1 MSDKKFNEV
10 KLGYV
15 DIYNGKSYSQ
25 GNEKAPAFEGT
36 IKLNDGKRLRFKA
49 WKEVNGSYTGGERF
63 SGAIFDL
70 VEQDDN

>member
-1 MSDKKFNEV
+1 MSNLKEV
-10 KLGYV
+10 KKGFV
-15 DIYNGKSYSQ
+15 DIYHGKLYHN

-36 IKLNDGKRLRFKA
+36 LKLEDGRRLRFKA

-70 VEQDDN
+70 VDE